1 MNIQKGD
8 KATVFK
14 NENTYTVGLSK
25 KDKDG
30 KYENGYML
38 CQFKKDVAVESK
50 TKIVINDAWLTF
62 YKDKNNYTVPY
73 IFINDFTA
81 EEGQAPVTDDRTS
94 ILERRKTY
102 ARQYKFIDKTN

>member
-14 NENTYTVGLSK
+14 NETRYTLGLSK

-30 KYENGYML
+30 KYENGYIL
-38 CQFKKDVAVESK
+38 CKFKKDAEIENK
-50 TKIVINDAWLTF
+50 TKIVINEAWISF
-62 YKDKNNYTVPY
+62 YKDKNGYTVPY

-81 EEGQAPVTDDRTS
+81 EEGQAPVTDNYQDS
-94 ILERRKTY
+94 LP
-102 ARQYKFIDKTN
+102 F

>member
-14 NENTYTVGLSK
+14 NEKSYTLGLSK

-30 KYENGYML
+30 KYENGYIK
-38 CQFKKDVAVESK
+38 CQFKKDVQIENK
-50 TKIVINDAWLTF
+50 TKITINEAWISF
-62 YKDKNNYTVPY
+62 YKDKNGYTVPY

-81 EEGQAPVTDDRTS
+81 EEGQAPVTPVDDES
-94 ILERRKTY
+94 LP
-102 ARQYKFIDKTN
+102 F